1 MTLAASTPIASAPL
15 TSTSGCPVTN
25 RRMIFAARRS
35 ICLINIPDTKLLA
48 TLDPALTSRGKDFY
62 PFWKRARE
70 DLYRRLWLPLKT
82 DCVVSDSI
90 YLHGSSKDMVSSS
103 WFSNKT
109 ISLQKQKWQRT
120 RLQSFKCSVVDGM
133 VEDDTAEEE
142 GEDEEETKQIR
153 TRKVRLLP
161 KKYQKRI
168 LNDWRHAARYS
179 YNKAVFLMNE
189 TASYNKMYLRDL
201 ITPVEVNA
209 HASFL
214 LKTPKDIRAAAVFE
228 ATKNARACFTNL
240 RQGNI
245 THFRMGFRAR
255 KKEDRR
261 GWCLG
266 VNKKAIKVRGKR
278 TLIIYGTYCPW
289 EFETVGTIGEI
300 SKDCKIQ
307 FDGARYYLIIPYQKS
322 TPKAIG
328 QGERSLINEVKE
340 SVISLDPGIRTSQTA
355 YSPSKVF
362 KLGDGCATRLFSL
375 AIQLDRLI
383 SFEKRI
389 IKRHR
394 RKKRAVRL
402 RIIKVRKKLAHLRD
416 ELHYKTAD
424 FLTKKAKV
432 IMLPEFKTSEMVKRV
447 GRRIGSKTVRQM
459 SFLSHYKFMQ
469 RLKAKAAVRG
479 VTVLIVSEHYTSKT
493 CGRCG
498 HMKENLG
505 SSKTLQRDQC
515 LSVLDRDCNGA
526 RNILLRAM
534 READSSKDDC
544 KMEPW

>member
-1 MTLAASTPIASAPL
+1 
-15 TSTSGCPVTN
+15 
-25 RRMIFAARRS
+25 
-35 ICLINIPDTKLLA
+35 
-48 TLDPALTSRGKDFY
+48 
-62 PFWKRARE
+62 
-70 DLYRRLWLPLKT
+70 
-82 DCVVSDSI
+82 
-90 YLHGSSKDMVSSS
+90 
-103 WFSNKT
+103 
-109 ISLQKQKWQRT
+109 
-120 RLQSFKCSVVDGM
+120 M
-133 VEDDTAEEE
+133 VEDDTAEE
-142 GEDEEETKQIR
+142 TKLIR

-189 TASYNKMYLRDL
+189 TASYNKMYLCDL

-214 LKTPKDIRAAAVFE
+214 LKTPKDIRAAVVFE
-228 ATKNARACFTNL
+228 AIKNAKACFTNL

-245 THFRMGFRAR
+245 THFRMGFKAR

-266 VNKKAIKVRGKR
+266 VDKKAIKVRGKR

-307 FDGARYYLIIPYQKS
+307 FDRARYYLIIPYQK
-322 TPKAIG
+322 PFPEAIG

-340 SVISLDPGIRTSQTA
+340 SVISLDPGIRTFQTA
-355 YSPSKVF
+355 YTPGKVF
-362 KLGDGCATRLFSL
+362 KLGDGCATRLFSP

-389 IKRHR
+389 IKKHR
-394 RKKRAVRL
+394 RKRRAVRL

-416 ELHYKTAD
+416 ELHYKIAD